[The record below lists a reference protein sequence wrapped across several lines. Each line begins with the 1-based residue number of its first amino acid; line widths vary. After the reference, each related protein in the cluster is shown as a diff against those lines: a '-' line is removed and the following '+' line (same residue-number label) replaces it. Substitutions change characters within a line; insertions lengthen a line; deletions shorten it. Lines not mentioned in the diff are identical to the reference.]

1 MKRSNT
7 MFNIKSSDGIT
18 PIGYYTYYCDACNTM
33 VGVSENNLIRVSD
46 HAALCVRCY
55 NKFMGL
61 SEESRRNLIN
71 AISMIYECKKTIKNI
86 LEDKVE
92 ERKRMQEE

>member
-7 MFNIKSSDGIT
+7 MFNIKSSDG

-33 VGVSENNLIRVSD
+33 VGVSENDLIHVSD
-46 HAALCVRCY
+46 HVSLCVRCY

-61 SEESRRNLIN
+61 SKESQGDLIN
-71 AISMIYECKKTIKNI
+71 AISMIYKCKKTVKNI
-86 LEDKVE
+86 LEDNINGGKE
-92 ERKRMQEE
+92 